1 MAYVDGKVSLSQLLS
16 NWLIVFTGNFLGA
29 LGIVF
34 LVSVSGHWHI
44 GSDALAHKALL
55 IANSKV
61 NLAWLEAFSRGVLCN
76 ILVCLAVWLCFAGR
90 TVVDKILAIIFP
102 VSAFVAMGFEH
113 CVANMF
119 FIPAGLII
127 KQMGGMEAS
136 SALNLDNLTTIEF
149 ITSNLIPVTLGNIIG
164 GSVFVGLFYW
174 FIYLR
179 K

>member
-1 MAYVDGKVSLSQLLS
+1 
-16 NWLIVFTGNFLGA
+16 
-29 LGIVF
+29 
-34 LVSVSGHWHI
+34 
-44 GSDALAHKALL
+44 
-55 IANSKV
+55 
-61 NLAWLEAFSRGVLCN
+61 
-76 ILVCLAVWLCFAGR
+76 
-90 TVVDKILAIIFP
+90 LAIIFP

-127 KQMGGMEAS
+127 KQMGLLEIS
-136 SALNLDNLTTIEF
+136 SALNLDNLTTIQF

-179 K
+179 R